1 MTDKEYLVEKLL
13 SGTEAWNQ
21 WRLENPNQARLDLSQ
36 VNLSG
41 ANLSGVDLAQADLTG
56 ANLSGVDL
64 TQAKLY
70 AASLTGTNL
79 SHASLAGAILNGAI
93 LIEADLSGAN
103 LSSAN
108 LRSMASL
115 TNNHRHK
122 FSREEYDFIIKA
134 IHRYGSDR
142 TNLRNA
148 NLQNSNWH
156 SAGLQG
162 VIFKQA
168 NLREAILNG
177 VNLFRADLSEA
188 DLSGADLSGADLRM
202 AILDYIN
209 LRNTIIS
216 KETKIDYKWR
226 RISFMLNNQGAK
238 PYPWWGADLK
248 YADLEG
254 VDLSEAELVFAD
266 LRGANLKQANLV
278 GANLRKAQT
287 SDANLEGATYSEAT
301 ILPPLNRMQQQ
312 SMILVNPPLEPENKE
327 VLVDLESIKDER
339 KRTNVERVSRK
350 NQGKFRDSLLDAFQ
364 GKCAITACDV
374 ERALDAAHIFPYRGQ
389 KTDCAWNGILLR
401 LDLHRLFDSYL
412 LTIDPLSGQ
421 VYLEPSLMNSY
432 GVVANTKVCFPE
444 EPVSENRKQ
453 VLRWHNAQ
461 CSWLRTE

>member
-21 WRLENPNQARLDLSQ
+21 WRIENPNQARLDLTQ

-41 ANLSGVDLAQADLTG
+41 ANLSGADLSKADLTG

-64 TQAKLY
+64 SQAKLY
-70 AASLTGTNL
+70 AASLTGANL
-79 SHASLAGAILNGAI
+79 IHASLTGAILNGAI
-93 LIEADLSGAN
+93 LIRADLSGAN
-103 LSSAN
+103 LCSAN
-108 LRSMASL
+108 LRSVTSL
-115 TNNHRHK
+115 TNDRMYEYY
-122 FSREEYDFIIKA
+122 REQYDPIVKA
-134 IHRYGSDR
+134 IYRYGSAR
-142 TNLRNA
+142 TNLINA
-148 NLQNSNWH
+148 NLQNTNWQC
-156 SAGLQG
+156 AELQG
-162 VIFKQA
+162 VIFKKA
-168 NLREAILNG
+168 NLREANLNG

-188 DLSGADLSGADLRM
+188 DLSGADLRK
-202 AILDYIN
+202 AILHYIN

-216 KETKIDYKWR
+216 RKTRINDRWR

-238 PYPWWGADLK
+238 PYHWQGADLK

-254 VDLSEAELVFAD
+254 VDLSEAELRFAD
-266 LRGANLKQANLV
+266 LRGANLRRANLV
-278 GANLRKAQT
+278 GANLDKART

-301 ILPPLNRMQQQ
+301 ILPPLSWMQQQ
-312 SMILVNPPLEPENKE
+312 SMILVNPPLEPDNKE

-350 NQGKFRDSLLDAFQ
+350 DQRKFRDSLLDAFQ
-364 GKCAITACDV
+364 GKCAITSCDV

-389 KTDCAWNGILLR
+389 ATDCAWNGILLR

-432 GVVANTKVCFPE
+432 GVVANAKVCFPE